1 MPQYDKGKILH
12 WLTDS
17 QRVTWTAFALL
28 LMIFFRTKTSLSK
41 MSNVLEMINEEG
53 AMLDLKAL
61 SSSSGSSSKAGEL
74 DGVALEAGF
83 GAGGEVWLNF
93 GEIGRGVV
101 N

>member
-1 MPQYDKGKILH
+1 
-12 WLTDS
+12 
-17 QRVTWTAFALL
+17 
-28 LMIFFRTKTSLSK
+28 
-41 MSNVLEMINEEG
+41 MSNVLDMINEEG

-61 SSSSGSSSKAGEL
+61 SSSSGISRAGEL

-83 GAGGEVWLNF
+83 GAGREVWLNF

>member
-1 MPQYDKGKILH
+1 
-12 WLTDS
+12 
-17 QRVTWTAFALL
+17 
-28 LMIFFRTKTSLSK
+28 

-61 SSSSGSSSKAGEL
+61 STSSSSRAGEL

-83 GAGGEVWLNF
+83 GAGREVWLNF

>member
-1 MPQYDKGKILH
+1 
-12 WLTDS
+12 
-17 QRVTWTAFALL
+17 
-28 LMIFFRTKTSLSK
+28 

-61 SSSSGSSSKAGEL
+61 STSSRAGEL

-83 GAGGEVWLNF
+83 GADQEVWLNF

>member
-1 MPQYDKGKILH
+1 
-12 WLTDS
+12 
-17 QRVTWTAFALL
+17 
-28 LMIFFRTKTSLSK
+28 

-61 SSSSGSSSKAGEL
+61 SSSSKAGEL

-83 GAGGEVWLNF
+83 GADREVRLNF

>member
-1 MPQYDKGKILH
+1 
-12 WLTDS
+12 
-17 QRVTWTAFALL
+17 
-28 LMIFFRTKTSLSK
+28 

-61 SSSSGSSSKAGEL
+61 SSSSKAGEL

>member
-1 MPQYDKGKILH
+1 
-12 WLTDS
+12 
-17 QRVTWTAFALL
+17 
-28 LMIFFRTKTSLSK
+28 

-61 SSSSGSSSKAGEL
+61 SSSSKAGEL

-83 GAGGEVWLNF
+83 GAGREVWLNF

>member
-1 MPQYDKGKILH
+1 
-12 WLTDS
+12 
-17 QRVTWTAFALL
+17 
-28 LMIFFRTKTSLSK
+28 

-61 SSSSGSSSKAGEL
+61 SSSSSKAGEL
-74 DGVALEAGF
+74 DVVALEAGF
-83 GAGGEVWLNF
+83 GAGGKVWLNF

>member
-1 MPQYDKGKILH
+1 
-12 WLTDS
+12 
-17 QRVTWTAFALL
+17 
-28 LMIFFRTKTSLSK
+28 
-41 MSNVLEMINEEG
+41 MINEEG

-61 SSSSGSSSKAGEL
+61 SSSSSSRAGEL

-83 GAGGEVWLNF
+83 GADREVRLNF

>member
-1 MPQYDKGKILH
+1 M
-12 WLTDS
+12 
-17 QRVTWTAFALL
+17 F
-28 LMIFFRTKTSLSK
+28 
-41 MSNVLEMINEEG
+41 NVLEMINEAG

-61 SSSSGSSSKAGEL
+61 SSSSSGSKAGEL

-83 GAGGEVWLNF
+83 GAGGEVRLNF